1 MANTRGYELRFEEG
15 CWEVG
20 DGWEEEIGREQGL
33 AGGEQECWLKG
44 RRGSTREGFDT
55 MVVTFFFFALG
66 AVSFLSC
73 LDGREGLGGDRT
85 FLSLGIMDCVFLSLT
100 LSLSSVF
107 GELGM
112 RGTAA
117 FIPVPRKLS
126 FVYCCRRVTAVPPLF
141 LLPFRLLAVEW
152 RTFVFT
158 YSVVDLG
165 RWRPVDGDPGTRG
178 TSWQKSRNVQ

>member
-1 MANTRGYELRFEEG
+1 MGSRGWVGGGNWPGTRS
-15 CWEVG
+15 
-20 DGWEEEIGREQGL
+20 GWRGARVL
-33 AGGEQECWLKG
+33 VKRKKR

-55 MVVTFFFFALG
+55 MVVTFFSFALG

-100 LSLSSVF
+100 LSVERLWRTRYERHCSF
-107 GELGM
+107 YY
-112 RGTAA
+112 R
-117 FIPVPRKLS
+117 PRKLS

-141 LLPFRLLAVEW
+141 LLPFWLLAVEW